1 LPDETIPADPMLG
14 DGEYKNYLAAKQ
26 DLSDGRRA
34 LKQGDLEAALACEKV
49 AEQDNPGF
57 YQNSWLLA
65 DVLFRQGKYPEAV
78 AACQRALAEKPALG
92 GEKQRIEKLL
102 TEAEAH
108 K

>member
-1 LPDETIPADPMLG
+1 MPADPMLA

-34 LKQGDLEAALACEKV
+34 LKQGDLETALSCAKA

-65 DVLFRQGKYPEAV
+65 DVLFRQGKYPEA
-78 AACQRALAEKPALG
+78 AAAYRQALDGKPALG

>member
-1 LPDETIPADPMLG
+1 MLA
-14 DGEYKNYLAAKQ
+14 DGEYKNYLAAKE

-34 LKQGDLEAALACEKV
+34 LKQGDLETALACEKA
-49 AEQDNPGF
+49 AEKDNPGF

-65 DVLFRQGKYPEAV
+65 DALFRQGKFPEA
-78 AACQRALAEKPALG
+78 AEACRRALAEKPALG